1 MFDYE
6 TMRVIW
12 WAITGAV
19 ATGFVLTVGFD
30 FGIGALLP
38 FIGRNDVERRVV
50 INTIGPTWDG
60 NQVWLILLGGA
71 IFAVWPAVYATLF
84 SGLYIAMLLVLY
96 TLFFRPVGFDYRSKL
111 ESPQWRNAWDWGLFI
126 GGAVPPILMGV
137 LVGNL
142 LVGLPFHLDGSLR
155 TFYDGSFFGLL
166 MPFPLLC
173 GVIGLLACV
182 FHGAVYLSCRTEGP
196 IEQRARRVAVIGGV
210 ILVVL
215 MVLAAAWVILGIP
228 RPEILTMAGPNAPS
242 NPMAKTVDFSGSWL
256 ANFQTHPRMFVA
268 PALAVLGVSAAAALA
283 GGGRSTA
290 AFAASA
296 VGMGGL
302 LWTVG
307 FGLFPFMLI
316 STTDPRSSL
325 TIWDASASHLNLQ
338 WSLAITLVFLPI
350 VLLYTRWAYRVI
362 WGKVTAADIAKGDHT
377 LY

>member
-12 WAITGAV
+12 WVITGAV

-111 ESPQWRNAWDWGLFI
+111 ESPQWRTAWDWGLFI
-126 GGAVPPILMGV
+126 GGAVPPVLMGV

-155 TFYDGSFFGLL
+155 TFYDGSFWGLL
-166 MPFPLLC
+166 TPFPLLC

-182 FHGAVYLSCRTEGP
+182 FHGAVYLGCRTERP
-196 IEQRARRVAVIGGV
+196 IEQRARRVAAIGGV
-210 ILVVL
+210 VLVLL
-215 MVLAAAWVILGIP
+215 MILAAAWVILGIP

-256 ANFQTHPRMFVA
+256 GNFLAHPRLFVA

-283 GGGRSTA
+283 GSGRSAA

-338 WSLAITLVFLPI
+338 WSLAITLMFLPI

>member
-12 WAITGAV
+12 WVITGAV

-38 FIGRNDVERRVV
+38 FVGRNDVERRVV

-96 TLFFRPVGFDYRSKL
+96 ALFFRPVGFDYRSKL
-111 ESPQWRNAWDWGLFI
+111 ESPRWRNAWDWGLFI
-126 GGAVPPILMGV
+126 GGAVPPVLMGV

-182 FHGAVYLSCRTEGP
+182 FHGAVYLSCRTEGA
-196 IEQRARRVAVIGGV
+196 IEQRARRIAAIGGV
-210 ILVVL
+210 VLVVL
-215 MVLAAAWVILGIP
+215 IVLAAAWVILGIP
-228 RPEILTMAGPNAPS
+228 RPEILTMAGSGAPS

-256 ANFQTHPRMFVA
+256 ANFQAHPRMFVA
-268 PALAVLGVSAAAALA
+268 PALALLGVPAAAALA
-283 GGGRSTA
+283 GAGRAAA

-296 VGMGGL
+296 VGIGGL

-325 TIWDASASHLNLQ
+325 TIWDASASHRNLQ

-350 VLLYTRWAYRVI
+350 VLLYTQWAYRVI
-362 WGKVTAADIAKGDHT
+362 WGKVTAADIAKGEHT

>member
-12 WAITGAV
+12 WVITGAV

-38 FIGRNDVERRVV
+38 FVGRNDVERRVV

-126 GGAVPPILMGV
+126 GGAVPPVLMGV

-182 FHGAVYLSCRTEGP
+182 FHGAVYLSCRTEGV
-196 IEQRARRVAVIGGV
+196 IEQRARRVAAIGGV
-210 ILVVL
+210 VL
-215 MVLAAAWVILGIP
+215 IVLIVLAAAWVILGIP
-228 RPEILTMAGPNAPS
+228 RPEILTMAGPSAPS

-256 ANFQTHPRMFVA
+256 ANFQAHPRMFVA
-268 PALAVLGVSAAAALA
+268 PALAVLGVPAAAAFA
-283 GGGRSTA
+283 ATGRSAA

-296 VGMGGL
+296 VGIGGL

-350 VLLYTRWAYRVI
+350 VLLYTQWAYRVI
-362 WGKVTAADIAKGDHT
+362 WGKVTAADIAKGEHT

>member
-12 WAITGAV
+12 WVITGAV

-38 FIGRNDVERRVV
+38 FVGRNDVERRVV

-84 SGLYIAMLLVLY
+84 SGLYIAMLLVLF

-111 ESPQWRNAWDWGLFI
+111 DCPQWRSAWDWGLFI

-155 TFYDGSFFGLL
+155 SFYDGSFFGLL

-173 GVIGLLACV
+173 GVIGVLACV
-182 FHGAVYLSCRTEGP
+182 FHGAVYLSCRTEGA
-196 IEQRARRVAVIGGV
+196 IEQRARRIALIGGLA
-210 ILVVL
+210 LVVL
-215 MVLAAAWVILGIP
+215 IVLAAAWVILGIP
-228 RPEILTMAGPNAPS
+228 RPEILSMAGPGAPS

-256 ANFQTHPRMFVA
+256 ANFQAHPRMFVA
-268 PALAVLGVSAAAALA
+268 PALAVLGVPAAALLA
-283 GGGRSTA
+283 GSGRAVA
-290 AFAASA
+290 AFAASS
-296 VGMGGL
+296 VGIGGL

-338 WSLAITLVFLPI
+338 WSLAITLVFLPV
-350 VLLYTRWAYRVI
+350 VLLYTQWAYRVI
-362 WGKVTAADIAKGDHT
+362 WGKVTEAEIVKGDHT

>member
-12 WAITGAV
+12 WVITGAV

-38 FIGRNDVERRVV
+38 FVGRNDVERRVV

-84 SGLYIAMLLVLY
+84 SGLYIAMLLVLF

-111 ESPQWRNAWDWGLFI
+111 DCPKWRNAWDWGLFI

-155 TFYDGSFFGLL
+155 SFYDGSFFGLL

-173 GVIGLLACV
+173 GVIGVLACV
-182 FHGAVYLSCRTEGP
+182 FHGAVYLSCRTEGA
-196 IEQRARRVAVIGGV
+196 IERRARRIALIGG
-210 ILVVL
+210 LVLVAL
-215 MVLAAAWVILGIP
+215 IVLAAAWVILGIP
-228 RPEILTMAGPNAPS
+228 RPEILSMAGPGAPS

-256 ANFQTHPRMFVA
+256 VNFQAHPRMFAA
-268 PALAVLGVSAAAALA
+268 PALAVLGVPAAALLA
-283 GGGRSTA
+283 GSGRAVA
-290 AFAASA
+290 AFAASS
-296 VGMGGL
+296 VGIGGL

-350 VLLYTRWAYRVI
+350 VLLYTQWAYRVI
-362 WGKVTAADIAKGDHT
+362 WGKVTEAEIVKGDHT

>member
-12 WAITGAV
+12 WVITGAV
-19 ATGFVLTVGFD
+19 TTGFVLTVGFD

-155 TFYDGSFFGLL
+155 AFYDGSFFGLL

-182 FHGAVYLSCRTEGP
+182 FHGAVYLSCRTEGA
-196 IEQRARRVAVIGGV
+196 IEQRARRVAAIGGAV
-210 ILVVL
+210 LVVL
-215 MVLAAAWVILGIP
+215 IVLAAAWVILGVP

-256 ANFQTHPRMFVA
+256 ANFQAHPRMFVA
-268 PALAVLGVSAAAALA
+268 PALAVLGVPAAAALV
-283 GGGRSTA
+283 GTGRAAA

-296 VGMGGL
+296 VGIGGL

-316 STTDPRSSL
+316 STADPRSSL

-350 VLLYTRWAYRVI
+350 VLLYTQWAYRVI
-362 WGKVTAADIAKGDHT
+362 WGKVTAADIAKGEHT